1 MKLEQKIW
9 TDKEGWK
16 PTGFACPDAQL
27 VLVFGAS
34 LHIARAPWLAPLRSA
49 YPHALFFGASTAG
62 EIAGTRVYDDTLV
75 TTAITF
81 EHTRLRMASV
91 RMSEFKS
98 STEAGERL
106 AGALPSEGLVHVLV
120 MSDGT
125 TVNGS
130 ELVRGM
136 LRALPKGVQ
145 VTGGLAG
152 DGARFER
159 TLVVAGDELASGLVA
174 AIGFY
179 GDRLNVGYGSLGGW
193 DPFGPERKITH
204 SEGNV
209 LFELDGEPVLDLYK
223 AYLGEHAKGLPATGL
238 FFPLNIQREGERE
251 TLVRTIQSIDEER
264 RSLTFFGDVPMG
276 ATAQLMKAN
285 FDRLIDGAAGAARGS
300 GLSLHQSNPELAVL
314 VSCVGRKIVL
324 KQRTEEEVEAVQ
336 AVLGNG
342 TVMTGFYSYGEISPT
357 GRHGQCHFHN
367 QTMTITTFS
376 EQP

>member
-9 TDKEGWK
+9 TEKDGWK
-16 PTGFACPDAQL
+16 SSEFGPSDAQL
-27 VLVFGAS
+27 VLIFGGTKQ
-34 LHIARAPWLAPLRSA
+34 LTDAPWLATLRST
-49 YPHALFFGASTAG
+49 YPNAIFFGASTAG
-62 EIAGTRVYDDTLV
+62 EIAGTRVYEDTLV
-75 TTAITF
+75 ATAVTF
-81 EHTRLRMASV
+81 EHTRLALTSV
-91 RMSEFKS
+91 RIDDTKD

-106 AGALPSEGLVHVLV
+106 ANALPRDGLVHVLV

-125 TVNGS
+125 KVNGS

-136 LRALPKGVQ
+136 FRVLPRGVQ

-152 DGARFER
+152 DGARFEK
-159 TLVVAGDELASGLVA
+159 TFIIAGDTLASGSVA

-193 DPFGPERKITH
+193 DPFGPERKITR

-209 LFELDGEPVLDLYK
+209 LFELDGKPALDLYK
-223 AYLGEHAKGLPATGL
+223 SYLGEHAAGLPATGL
-238 FFPLNIQREGERE
+238 FFPLNIQREGENE
-251 TLVRTIQSIDEER
+251 TLVRTIQAVDEEK

-285 FDRLIDGAAGAARGS
+285 FDRLVEGAADAARGS
-300 GLSLHQSNPELAVL
+300 ELLLKRPNPELAVL

-336 AVLGNG
+336 EVLGHR

-357 GRHGQCHFHN
+357 VPDGQCHFHN

-376 EQP
+376 ERT

>member
-9 TDKEGWK
+9 TEKDGWT
-16 PTGFACPDAQL
+16 PAEFAPSDAQL

-34 LHIARAPWLAPLRSA
+34 QHIALGVCLAPLRRI
-49 YPHALFFGASTAG
+49 YPNALFFGASTAG
-62 EIAGTRVYDDTLV
+62 EIAGTRVYDDALV

-81 EHTRLRMASV
+81 EHTTLRMTNI
-91 RMSEFKS
+91 RMSDVKS
-98 STEAGERL
+98 SAEAGERL
-106 AGALPSEGLVHVLV
+106 AGILPSEGLVHVLV

-136 LRALPKGVQ
+136 LRTLPKGVQ

-159 TLVVAGDELASGLVA
+159 TLVVAGDEPASGMVA

-209 LFELDGEPVLDLYK
+209 LFELDGEPALDLYK
-223 AYLGEHAKGLPATGL
+223 SYLGEQAKGLPATGL
-238 FFPLNIQREGERE
+238 FFPLNIQREGEKE

-300 GLSLHQSNPELAVL
+300 ELFVPDSRPELAVL

-336 AVLGNG
+336 EVLGNG

-376 EQP
+376 ERH

>member
-9 TDKEGWK
+9 TEKNGWE
-16 PTGFACPDAQL
+16 PAAFRSPDAQL
-27 VLVFGAS
+27 VLIFGGTKQMS
-34 LHIARAPWLAPLRSA
+34 DAPWFTPLRKGCPNA
-49 YPHALFFGASTAG
+49 IFFGASTAG

-75 TTAITF
+75 ATAITF
-81 EHTRLRMASV
+81 MHTKLALASV
-91 RMSEFKS
+91 QMSDVED
-98 STEAGERL
+98 STEAGKQL
-106 AGALPSEGLVHVLV
+106 ASALPHEGLVHVLV

-125 TVNGS
+125 KVNGS

-136 LRALPKGVQ
+136 FSSLPKGIQ

-152 DGARFER
+152 DGPRFEK
-159 TLVVAGDELASGLVA
+159 TFIVAGETLASGSVA

-193 DPFGPERKITH
+193 DPFGPERKITR

-209 LFELDGEPVLDLYK
+209 LFELDGEPALDLYK
-223 AYLGEHAKGLPATGL
+223 SYLGEHAAGLPATGL
-238 FFPLNIQREGERE
+238 FFPLNIQREGEKE
-251 TLVRTIQSIDEER
+251 TLVRTIQAVDEEK

-285 FDRLIDGAAGAARGS
+285 FDRLVEGAAGAARGS
-300 GLSLHQSNPELAVL
+300 ERLLQQSNPELAIL

-336 AVLGNG
+336 EVLGQH

-357 GRHGQCHFHN
+357 VPHGQCHFHN

-376 EQP
+376 ERT

>member
-9 TDKEGWK
+9 TEKNGWE
-16 PTGFACPDAQL
+16 PAAFRSPDAQL
-27 VLVFGAS
+27 VLIFGGTKQMSDAS
-34 LHIARAPWLAPLRSA
+34 WFTPLRKA
-49 YPHALFFGASTAG
+49 CPNAIFFGASTAG

-75 TTAITF
+75 ATAITF
-81 EHTRLRMASV
+81 GHTKLALASV
-91 RMSEFKS
+91 QMDDVKDSI
-98 STEAGERL
+98 EAGERL
-106 AGALPSEGLVHVLV
+106 ASALPHEELVHVLV

-125 TVNGS
+125 KVNGS

-136 LRALPKGVQ
+136 FSALPKGIQ

-152 DGARFER
+152 DGPRFEK
-159 TLVVAGDELASGLVA
+159 TFIVAGETLASGSVA

-193 DPFGPERKITH
+193 DSFGPERKITR

-209 LFELDGEPVLDLYK
+209 LFELDGEPALDLYK
-223 AYLGEHAKGLPATGL
+223 SYLGEHAAGLPATGL

-251 TLVRTIQSIDEER
+251 TLVRTIQAVDEEQ

-285 FDRLIDGAAGAARGS
+285 FDRLVEGAAGAARGS
-300 GLSLHQSNPELAVL
+300 ERLLRQSNPELAIL

-336 AVLGNG
+336 DVLGQH

-357 GRHGQCHFHN
+357 VPHGQCHFHN

-376 EQP
+376 ERA

>member
-1 MKLEQKIW
+1 MKLEQNIW
-9 TDKEGWK
+9 TEKNGWK
-16 PTGFACPDAQL
+16 PAEFGSSVAQL
-27 VLVFGAS
+27 LLIFGGSKQMAD
-34 LHIARAPWLAPLRSA
+34 APWFAALRRA
-49 YPHALFFGASTAG
+49 YPNAIFFGASTAG

-75 TTAITF
+75 ATAITF
-81 EHTRLRMASV
+81 EHTKLALARVQMHDV
-91 RMSEFKS
+91 KD
-98 STEAGERL
+98 STEAGEHL
-106 AGALPSEGLVHVLV
+106 ANALPHEGLVHVLV

-136 LRALPKGVQ
+136 SRVLPRGVQ

-152 DGARFER
+152 DGSRFEK
-159 TLVVAGDELASGLVA
+159 TLIVAGETFATGSVA

-193 DPFGPERKITH
+193 DPFGPERKITR

-209 LFELDGEPVLDLYK
+209 LFELDGEPALDLYK
-223 AYLGEHAKGLPATGL
+223 SYLGEHAAGLPATGL
-238 FFPLNIQREGERE
+238 FFPLNIQREGEKE
-251 TLVRTIQSIDEER
+251 TLVRTIQAIDEEK
-264 RSLTFFGDVPMG
+264 RSVTFFGDVPMG
-276 ATAQLMKAN
+276 ATTQLMKAN
-285 FDRLIDGAAGAARGS
+285 FDRLVEGAAGAARGS
-300 GLSLHQSNPELAVL
+300 GLLSQHPNPELALL

-336 AVLGNG
+336 EVLGDR

-357 GRHGQCHFHN
+357 VPNGQCHFHN

-376 EQP
+376 ERL